1 MGLLSFLR
9 GSNGKAHK
17 GKHARQES
25 PDPVQAEIER
35 TKEAIE
41 ERKRNS
47 PRFCV
52 EDSDNR
58 TFEPPAPCGFSFD
71 NVNYHHRVQGDK
83 ETGEIL
89 KDDVWV
95 DLREPNYSANLRN
108 IIETL
113 EVIDLAENEVSGF
126 PSAAYRQLIEGAYA
140 NGYFKRKGRSMHY
153 CSGFIK
159 VLPLTASGKV
169 KKHPIECNMEY
180 SVPTNVNASLEA
192 DRHDS
197 VLLTAKYGKDGNIG
211 AGEYILWEGR
221 DGWIISF
228 DRRKDGSYSLK
239 SIKHSRI
246 NETSGSSGWNA
257 LYKRGKV

>member
-9 GSNGKAHK
+9 GSSRKAYA
-17 GKHARQES
+17 GKHARREN

-58 TFEPPAPCGFSFD
+58 TFEPPEPCGFSFD

-108 IIETL
+108 IIGTL
-113 EVIDLAENEVSGF
+113 DVLDIAESELQSF
-126 PSAAYRQLIEGAYA
+126 PSAAYRLLIESAYA

-153 CSGFIK
+153 CSGSIK
-159 VLPLTASGKV
+159 VLPLTASGKPR
-169 KKHPIECNMEY
+169 KYPIECNMEY
-180 SVPTNVNASLEA
+180 SVPTDVNASLEA

-197 VLLTAKYGKDGNIG
+197 VLLTAKYSKDGFIG

-221 DGWIISF
+221 DGWIITF

-239 SIKHSRI
+239 TIKHSRI
-246 NETSGSSGWNA
+246 NETSGWNT
-257 LYKRGKV
+257 LYKRGKVQS

>member
-9 GSNGKAHK
+9 GSSGKAHK
-17 GKHARQES
+17 GKHARRDY

-47 PRFCV
+47 PRFCA

-89 KDDVWV
+89 KDDVLV

-192 DRHDS
+192 DRHDN

-246 NETSGSSGWNA
+246 NGTSGSSGWNA

>member
-9 GSNGKAHK
+9 GSSRKAYA
-17 GKHARQES
+17 GKHARQENH
-25 PDPVQAEIER
+25 DPVQAEIER

-89 KDDVWV
+89 KEETWV

-113 EVIDLAENEVSGF
+113 EVLDLAENEVSGF

-140 NGYFKRKGRSMHY
+140 SGHFKRKGRSMHY

-159 VLPLTASGKV
+159 VLPPYCKRETQEIPDRMQYGVQRSNRCQRFPGSGYARQRASHGKV
-169 KKHPIECNMEY
+169 QQ
-180 SVPTNVNASLEA
+180 
-192 DRHDS
+192 
-197 VLLTAKYGKDGNIG
+197 
-211 AGEYILWEGR
+211 GR
-221 DGWIISF
+221 IYRSWRVHTMG
-228 DRRKDGSYSLK
+228 RKGRLD
-239 SIKHSRI
+239 HRF
-246 NETSGSSGWNA
+246 
-257 LYKRGKV
+257 RP

>member
-9 GSNGKAHK
+9 GSSGKAHK
-17 GKHARQES
+17 GKHARRDY
-25 PDPVQAEIER
+25 PDLVQAEIER

-47 PRFCV
+47 PRLCV

-58 TFEPPAPCGFSFD
+58 TFEPPALCGFSFD

-113 EVIDLAENEVSGF
+113 EVIDLAENEVKCVDDF
-126 PSAAYRQLIEGAYA
+126 AQLSPI
-140 NGYFKRKGRSMHY
+140 S
-153 CSGFIK
+153 C
-159 VLPLTASGKV
+159 LASVV
-169 KKHPIECNMEY
+169 K
-180 SVPTNVNASLEA
+180 
-192 DRHDS
+192 
-197 VLLTAKYGKDGNIG
+197 
-211 AGEYILWEGR
+211 
-221 DGWIISF
+221 
-228 DRRKDGSYSLK
+228 
-239 SIKHSRI
+239 SR
-246 NETSGSSGWNA
+246 
-257 LYKRGKV
+257 L

>member
-1 MGLLSFLR
+1 MIWGLLSFLR

-17 GKHARQES
+17 GKHARREN

-41 ERKRNS
+41 ERRRNS

-58 TFEPPAPCGFSFD
+58 TFEPPEPCGLSFD

-108 IIETL
+108 IMRTL
-113 EVIDLAENEVSGF
+113 DVLDIAESEFPGF
-126 PSAAYRQLIEGAYA
+126 PSTAYRQLIEDAYA
-140 NGYFKRKGRSMHY
+140 NGCIERKGRSMHISVGINPATGKY
-153 CSGFIK
+153 AQRAMTFHGSYTEAVQAREDFKRKLLGMSHAESKKMTLSQCCELCG
-159 VLPLTASGKV
+159 LT
-169 KKHPIECNMEY
+169 HPIRSTSFPRTQGILASAPLRRSAIASEPCPCRR
-180 SVPTNVNASLEA
+180 SPTSML
-192 DRHDS
+192 S
-197 VLLTAKYGKDGNIG
+197 IWSK
-211 AGEYILWEGR
+211 AG
-221 DGWIISF
+221 
-228 DRRKDGSYSLK
+228 
-239 SIKHSRI
+239 
-246 NETSGSSGWNA
+246 
-257 LYKRGKV
+257 

>member
-9 GSNGKAHK
+9 GSSGKAYK
-17 GKHARQES
+17 GKHARQEN

-71 NVNYHHRVQGDK
+71 SVNYHHQVQGDK

-108 IIETL
+108 IMSTL
-113 EVIDLAENEVSGF
+113 DVLDLAESE
-126 PSAAYRQLIEGAYA
+126 
-140 NGYFKRKGRSMHY
+140 
-153 CSGFIK
+153 
-159 VLPLTASGKV
+159 LP
-169 KKHPIECNMEY
+169 
-180 SVPTNVNASLEA
+180 
-192 DRHDS
+192 
-197 VLLTAKYGKDGNIG
+197 
-211 AGEYILWEGR
+211 
-221 DGWIISF
+221 
-228 DRRKDGSYSLK
+228 
-239 SIKHSRI
+239 
-246 NETSGSSGWNA
+246 
-257 LYKRGKV
+257 

>member
-9 GSNGKAHK
+9 GSSRKAHA
-17 GKHARQES
+17 GKHARQENH
-25 PDPVQAEIER
+25 DPVQAEIER

-89 KDDVWV
+89 KEETWV

-113 EVIDLAENEVSGF
+113 EVLDLAENEVSGF

-140 NGYFKRKGRSMHY
+140 NGYFKQKGRSMHY

-192 DRHDS
+192 DRHDN

-246 NETSGSSGWNA
+246 NGTSGSSGWNT